1 VSVVSRVCSRYCD
14 WKSAWG
20 VVLYSRI
27 VGINLLVPTTHH
39 VTRHNTPIH
48 NILSTAPL
56 LSISQKALGTLPEDG
71 NVMPKH
77 VGATIHN

>member
-1 VSVVSRVCSRYCD
+1 MVAPTCWVVSSD
-14 WKSAWG
+14 
-20 VVLYSRI
+20 VVF
-27 VGINLLVPTTHH
+27 THH

-48 NILSTAPL
+48 NILSTAPQ

-71 NVMPKH
+71 NVMLKH